1 MQTKLLFSNWTQLA
15 AAILI
20 SGAIAWIIKLSIIVS
35 TNGQVI
41 DTGAAALFMKIGIVL
56 LAVGS
61 TAIGS
66 RLSAKRATWVR
77 VLAMVLSPVL
87 LFAIFFA
94 IGFVAMPLFK
104 NISLW
109 YAQQEA
115 PIAIAVVV
123 SLLIGIALFRNYQP
137 AVR

>member
-1 MQTKLLFSNWTQLA
+1 MQTKVFSNWTQLA
-15 AAILI
+15 ALILI
-20 SGAIAWIIKLSIIVS
+20 GGAIAWIIKLSVIFS

-41 DTGAAALFMKIGIVL
+41 DTGAAALFMKLGIIL
-56 LAVGS
+56 LAVGP

-66 RLSAKRATWVR
+66 RLSANKATWLR
-77 VLAMVLSPVL
+77 VVAIVLSPVL
-87 LFAIFFA
+87 LFATFLAVGFA
-94 IGFVAMPLFK
+94 ATPLFK

-123 SLLIGIALFRNYQP
+123 SLFIGIALYRNYQP

>member
-1 MQTKLLFSNWTQLA
+1 MQPKLFSNWTQLA
-15 AAILI
+15 ALLLMG
-20 SGAIAWIIKLSIIVS
+20 GATAWIIKLSVIVS

-41 DTGAAALFMKIGIVL
+41 DTGAAALFMKIGIL
-56 LAVGS
+56 LL
-61 TAIGS
+61 AIGS
-66 RLSAKRATWVR
+66 TGIGHRLSTNKATWLR
-77 VLAMVLSPVL
+77 VIAMVLSPVL
-87 LFAIFFA
+87 LFTLFFLV
-94 IGFVAMPLFK
+94 GFIATPLFK

-123 SLLIGIALFRNYQP
+123 SLLVGFALYRNYRP

>member
-1 MQTKLLFSNWTQLA
+1 MQPKLFFANWTQLA
-15 AAILI
+15 AVLLI
-20 SGAIAWIIKLSIIVS
+20 SGAIAWIIKLSVIVS

-41 DTGAAALFMKIGIVL
+41 DTGAAALFMKIGIIL

-66 RLSAKRATWVR
+66 RLSANKATWLR
-77 VLAMVLSPVL
+77 VVAIVLSPVL
-87 LFAIFFA
+87 LFAAFFA
-94 IGFVAMPLFK
+94 VGFIATPLFK

-123 SLLIGIALFRNYQP
+123 SLLIGIALYRNYQP